1 MHNIIKS
8 NFVLYN
14 IFWLLFNNKMQYVII
29 ANSIMAV
36 AKKIIYAI
44 ANVIIIVAIVFAW
57 WAMVKYFTNY
67 RKCRKYNMTN
77 KSNDKTSSSDK
88 TSNMGSNVSS
98 NVSSTSTSSK
108 TNSTTNTP
116 TDDSTDNVSDNDS

>member
-1 MHNIIKS
+1 
-8 NFVLYN
+8 
-14 IFWLLFNNKMQYVII
+14 MQYVLI

-67 RKCRKYNMTN
+67 RKCRKYNITYT
-77 KSNDKTSSSDK
+77 SNGKTFSSDSSSKTGSTSS
-88 TSNMGSNVSS
+88 
-98 NVSSTSTSSK
+98 SSK

-116 TDDSTDNVSDNDS
+116 TDDSTNNVSDNDS

>member
-1 MHNIIKS
+1 
-8 NFVLYN
+8 
-14 IFWLLFNNKMQYVII
+14 MQYVII

-67 RKCRKYNMTN
+67 RKCRKYNITN

-88 TSNMGSNVSS
+88 TSNASSITSSNVSS
-98 NVSSTSTSSK
+98 NVSSTSSSSK
-108 TNSTTNTP
+108 TNFTTNTP
-116 TDDSTDNVSDNDS
+116 TDDSTDNISDNDS